1 MKMSIRGLAELRLE
15 INDIDEKMIE
25 LFKMRMQVVKEVA
38 QYKVENDMEVLDG
51 SREEF
56 IIKKH
61 TENVKDPEL
70 SEEIGEFI
78 ECLLR
83 ISRAAQ
89 KGIIES
95 YKR

>member
-1 MKMSIRGLAELRLE
+1 MCGRELVELRME
-15 INDIDEKMIE
+15 INEIDEKMIE

-38 QYKVENDMEVLDG
+38 HYKILNDMEVLDG

-70 SEEIGEFI
+70 REEIGEFI
-78 ECLLR
+78 GCLLK
-83 ISRAAQ
+83 ISRDAQ
-89 KGIIES
+89 SGIVSS
-95 YKR
+95 YRR

>member
-1 MKMSIRGLAELRLE
+1 MQMSIRGLAELRLE

-89 KGIIES
+89 KGIIDS